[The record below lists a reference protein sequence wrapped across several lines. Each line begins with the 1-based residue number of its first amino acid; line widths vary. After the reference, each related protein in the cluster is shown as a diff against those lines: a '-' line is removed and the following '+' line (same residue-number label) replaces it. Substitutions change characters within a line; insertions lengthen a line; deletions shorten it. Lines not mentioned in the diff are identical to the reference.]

1 MQFTATVATV
11 LTLVSLTLAHGDE
24 AESLAVAEFKSGFAS
39 AAIVP
44 EVLAAFNPSVAF
56 YVSYQSAD
64 GDAALL
70 HPGATLTTAEA
81 KAPFEMS
88 VENIMNVTN
97 VTDSTR
103 FIVYMVCY
111 IVWSICMDTNISI
124 DRS

>member
-1 MQFTATVATV
+1 MHLSLATEFTV
-11 LTLVSLTLAHGDE
+11 LNNFSIALAHGDE
-24 AESLAVAEFKSGFAS
+24 AESLDVASFKSEFAS

-56 YVSYQSAD
+56 YVSYQSVD

-70 HPGATLTTAEA
+70 HPGKKLTTAEA

-88 VENIMNVTN
+88 VENVKNATN

-103 FIVYMVCY
+103 FIAYMV
-111 IVWSICMDTNISI
+111 
-124 DRS
+124 